1 MIITNKMKK
10 YKMNIMNYKKMKM
23 RIWNLVMVE
32 MIKMNKSKL
41 YGQIML
47 IVLKVIQ
54 KVNKQKTNKR
64 K

>member
-1 MIITNKMKK
+1 MKK